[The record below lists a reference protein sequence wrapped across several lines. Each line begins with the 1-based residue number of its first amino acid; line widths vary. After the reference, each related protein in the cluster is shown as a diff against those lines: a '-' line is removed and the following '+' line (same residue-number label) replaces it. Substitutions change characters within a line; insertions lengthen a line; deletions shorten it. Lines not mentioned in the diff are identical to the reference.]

1 MILYFLYVTK
11 QGLSTDL
18 QCTSS
23 CPRSYWMPP
32 KGMPGC
38 LPPSCGLCAF
48 CYKKKYK
55 DLLGLVAFAFF
66 SIDNTDQKNDQ
77 YWKERATRIKEKEIC
92 LAYSPKRK
100 YRNPRYNIVLIKFT
114 YSYMATK
121 IWRNLQT
128 FLDTTNSFMG
138 SKPPEYLVILFLTKF
153 LFWFFCETSSFLRR
167 GFILKSHN
175 FH

>member
-1 MILYFLYVTK
+1 
-11 QGLSTDL
+11 
-18 QCTSS
+18 
-23 CPRSYWMPP
+23 
-32 KGMPGC
+32 MPGC

-100 YRNPRYNIVLIKFT
+100 YRNPRYNIFLIKFT
-114 YSYMATK
+114 GTA
-121 IWRNLQT
+121 NLGYTAQ
-128 FLDTTNSFMG
+128 G
-138 SKPPEYLVILFLTKF
+138 KQAI
-153 LFWFFCETSSFLRR
+153 
-167 GFILKSHN
+167 
-175 FH
+175 

>member
-1 MILYFLYVTK
+1 
-11 QGLSTDL
+11 
-18 QCTSS
+18 
-23 CPRSYWMPP
+23 MPP

-100 YRNPRYNIVLIKFT
+100 YRNPRYKVHIFLEGHKNVQEMSCKGAYAVCVRPDKQWQLI
-114 YSYMATK
+114 
-121 IWRNLQT
+121 
-128 FLDTTNSFMG
+128 
-138 SKPPEYLVILFLTKF
+138 P
-153 LFWFFCETSSFLRR
+153 
-167 GFILKSHN
+167 
-175 FH
+175 